1 MNAVRGRSRHRTKSA
16 RAVYPTV
23 PLDVRD
29 GVDHYRT
36 LQVTRDADP
45 KVIDRAYRAL
55 SMLHHPDVTGPSE
68 RDDATARMRELNEA
82 YRVLGDPRLRAVYD
96 AALLPES
103 ASAWEQFM
111 DRGLVGL
118 FTDRFASRR
127 A

>member
-1 MNAVRGRSRHRTKSA
+1 M
-16 RAVYPTV
+16 
-23 PLDVRD
+23 
-29 GVDHYRT
+29 DHYRT